1 MVLHPTINLTAKL
14 SEISENH
21 EENRNNLRKIVIDT
35 FIRESAGRGKGEE
48 TSKYKYIV
56 ETLSSGEKV
65 YLTRPVPLNKGF
77 DFIVHVENYI
87 FMNGK
92 DNPKHDDIKQDL
104 QNKKQLN
111 AQAYNKLVEALEEVF
126 YCNDPDDIYSRYIQH
141 LVSLNQGLS
150 NELILKIVKWFFI
163 EQDIRYWNWSGR
175 NMFMEGI
182 RNI

>member
-141 LVSLNQGLS
+141 LVSLN
-150 NELILKIVKWFFI
+150 
-163 EQDIRYWNWSGR
+163 
-175 NMFMEGI
+175 
-182 RNI
+182 